1 MRSQDFLILSSTVV
15 HKLWHVSEPL
25 GELVSDIDIWPPSLE
40 ADLSSL
46 GQGLESA
53 LYWVGPKV
61 HSGFSVRVYGKP

>member
-1 MRSQDFLILSSTVV
+1 MV

-25 GELVSDIDIWPPSLE
+25 GELISDIDIWPPSLE

-46 GQGLESA
+46 GQGLESV

-61 HSGFSVRVYGKP
+61 RSGFSIRVYGNPWLFHFNV